1 MILFYENWK
10 RRGAYSQSV
19 ILYADFFYVRYGVSY
34 RDLEDIMEERG
45 VNVDHATLN
54 RWVIR
59 YSATNL
65 RRDKIQGQLLNSCII
80 KLMNK
85 KTEPHKK
92 PIPDIKEIRIK
103 NNALGKCVPLKLI
116 MILFYENWKRR
127 GAYPIRSVCECW
139 VIRYSPAIA
148 VKATS
153 QKRETNR
160 SWRMDE
166 TYIKV
171 KGEWI
176 YLYRAVDSHGDML
189 DFMLSERR
197 DEEAATAY

>member
-1 MILFYENWK
+1 
-10 RRGAYSQSV
+10 
-19 ILYADFFYVRYGVSY
+19 
-34 RDLEDIMEERG
+34 MEERG

-59 YSATNL
+59 YSPT
-65 RRDKIQGQLLNSCII
+65 
-80 KLMNK
+80 
-85 KTEPHKK
+85 
-92 PIPDIKEIRIK
+92 
-103 NNALGKCVPLKLI
+103 
-116 MILFYENWKRR
+116 
-127 GAYPIRSVCECW
+127 
-139 VIRYSPAIA
+139 IA

-171 KGEWI
+171 KGEWG
-176 YLYRAVDSHGDML
+176 YLYRAVDSHGDTL

-197 DEEAATAY
+197 DEEAATAFFKQAINNNGFPALKILET